1 MNEEK
6 KKKNSGNQVLLIKQ
20 KNIDA
25 YSNYYQ
31 KVAALARIIKSY
43 SSWLFY
49 LSLCDV
55 SGRIYRDMN
64 GAIRAIQSILQRV
77 FHVCIMPLENLAIQ
91 LQHLFIQHIYLALLL
106 AQIVFQLTLRGL

>member
-43 SSWLFY
+43 SS
-49 LSLCDV
+49 
-55 SGRIYRDMN
+55 
-64 GAIRAIQSILQRV
+64 
-77 FHVCIMPLENLAIQ
+77 
-91 LQHLFIQHIYLALLL
+91 
-106 AQIVFQLTLRGL
+106 